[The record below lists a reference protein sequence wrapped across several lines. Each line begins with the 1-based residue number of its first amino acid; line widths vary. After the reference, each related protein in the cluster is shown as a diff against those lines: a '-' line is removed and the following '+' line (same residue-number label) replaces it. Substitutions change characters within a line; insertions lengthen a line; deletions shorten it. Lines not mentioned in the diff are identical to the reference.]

1 MRRTLA
7 LLIALVACVAFAA
20 RADEARADEPA
31 TPTRA
36 LRIGATGEG
45 FLSNPFGGVSSSGGA
60 GLGAT
65 YEFLVSPR
73 TSVGLA
79 LSGQLFFGTQNIMRL
94 VYGAEIKHYFSALD
108 AHAPPPLVRPYVAY
122 GLLQQLIDQRG
133 HTGSAVAY
141 DAGLIA
147 GADFGGLALPLFAQA
162 AVHVSHLTGLD
173 VGPRNATYAE
183 LGAGVRLSW

>member
-1 MRRTLA
+1 MRKVLA
-7 LLIALVACVAFAA
+7 CCVALGSLAV
-20 RADEARADEPA
+20 RAEEDT

-36 LRIGATGEG
+36 LRLGVSTEG
-45 FLSNPFGGVSSSGGA
+45 VLSNPFGGVSSSGGA

-79 LSGQLFFGTQNIMRL
+79 LSGQLFFGVQNILRL
-94 VYGAEIKHYFSALD
+94 VYGAEIKHYFSALE
-108 AHAPPPLVRPYVAY
+108 ARAPAPPVRPYVAY
-122 GLLQQLIDQRG
+122 GLLQQLIEQRG
-133 HTGSAVAY
+133 HTGAAIAY

-147 GADFGGLALPLFAQA
+147 GADFGGFALPLFAQG

-183 LGAGVRLSW
+183 LAGGVRLSW

>member
-1 MRRTLA
+1 MRMLAAVALA
-7 LLIALVACVAFAA
+7 LAAFAA
-20 RADEARADEPA
+20 AGARADEPA
-31 TPTRA
+31 LPTRA
-36 LRIGATGEG
+36 LRLFASGEG

-73 TSVGLA
+73 TSIGLT
-79 LSGQLFFGTQNIMRL
+79 LSGQLFFGAQNISRL
-94 VYGAEIKHYFSALD
+94 VYGTEIKHYFSPLEAR
-108 AHAPPPLVRPYVAY
+108 APPPVVRPYLAY

-133 HTGSAVAY
+133 HTGAAIAY

-147 GADFGGLALPLFAQA
+147 GADFGGLALPAFAQA
-162 AVHVSHLTGLD
+162 ALHVSHLTGLD

-183 LGAGVRLSW
+183 LAAGMRLSW